1 MKTKKVLCWLILF
14 LNAAPLKLAQAQ
26 VLINEV
32 MANPTEGEEKIEL
45 IINLDTDITQIDLEN
60 WSLWDELSQP
70 SSLHQFESIQLIK
83 SQFLVIEINGKLN
96 NNGDSVTLKN
106 SVGEIISK
114 FTYTQTEKGLSFCR
128 LPTDFDP
135 FSQNLIAGT
144 PSFGQVNSVP
154 SSAPSSAP
162 SPALSPSPLINTTPT
177 TAVIN
182 NSVIA
187 PPTMAHVPTTPT
199 PIILKQ
205 VEKWPSPSASPL
217 NPSLLK
223 KIQEKI
229 SSLENQY
236 AAQKILFTPSAKLL
250 PKKDRQSFATQS
262 RSPKAVMFVIIG
274 GLCFVSASYL
284 LYENKKN

>member
-14 LNAAPLKLAQAQ
+14 LNAAPLKLAKAQ

-32 MANPTEGEEKIEL
+32 MANPTEGEEKVEL
-45 IINLDTDITQIDLEN
+45 TIDPNSNIDQIDLEN

-96 NNGDSVTLKN
+96 NDGDSVTLKN
-106 SVGEIISK
+106 SVGEVISK
-114 FTYTQTEKGLSFCR
+114 FTYAQTEKGVSFCR

-135 FSQNLIAGT
+135 FSQNFIAGT
-144 PSFGQVNSVP
+144 PSFGQANPVP
-154 SSAPSSAP
+154 SSTPST
-162 SPALSPSPLINTTPT
+162 ALSPASSPLPLVNTTPT
-177 TAVIN
+177 AAAIN
-182 NSVIA
+182 NSVTA
-187 PPTMAHVPTTPT
+187 PPTMTHIPATPT
-199 PIILKQ
+199 PMILKQ
-205 VEKWPSPSASPL
+205 IEKWPSPSAPPL

-250 PKKDRQSFATQS
+250 LKKDRQSFTTQS

-274 GLCFVSASYL
+274 GLCFISASYL
-284 LYENKKN
+284 LYESKKN